1 MHHRA
6 TLRFGRGSPASY
18 CWTWWSAP
26 TCTALAD
33 RRPSPGTATCL
44 TNTSSPPSIRRATTS
59 GPRPKGASDEHDES
73 RPHHDD
79 DLRPRSSRHGPSE
92 LLGPSSPQQDADSA
106 SLAEQHPG
114 QGSAQPGGPWVTP
127 TVSCAGRA
135 SAEDAPSAP
144 LPAGARPPRW
154 TMSTLGP
161 GVVTNSGWL
170 ELRDSYVRH
179 PAARAHRRRRNGQHP
194 RPCTSTPQL
203 TATSCGWAGWR
214 ERAEVSS
221 GRLDWPPGDLSLA
234 GLRTSA

>member
-33 RRPSPGTATCL
+33 RRPSPGRATCL

-92 LLGPSSPQQDADSA
+92 LLGPSSPQQAADSA

-144 LPAGARPPRW
+144 LPAGARPPVGQCRP
-154 TMSTLGP
+154 LA
-161 GVVTNSGWL
+161 
-170 ELRDSYVRH
+170 
-179 PAARAHRRRRNGQHP
+179 PACGHA
-194 RPCTSTPQL
+194 TP
-203 TATSCGWAGWR
+203 AGWSCETR
-214 ERAEVSS
+214 TSGTPLPVPTDGAGMGTPSPMHIHAEVDWRRHVD
-221 GRLDWPPGDLSLA
+221 GRVGA
-234 GLRTSA
+234 SAPRCHPVA